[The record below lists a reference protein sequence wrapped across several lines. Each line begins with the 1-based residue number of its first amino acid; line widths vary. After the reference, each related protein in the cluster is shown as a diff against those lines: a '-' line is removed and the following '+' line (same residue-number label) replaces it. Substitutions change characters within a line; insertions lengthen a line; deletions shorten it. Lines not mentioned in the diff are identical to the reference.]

1 MRIHLSGASGCGVL
15 LLVLFVPAILTSYF
29 LHSVVWLIV
38 IPPGIV
44 VLGLLVAALPLKR
57 KVTAEQFASE
67 LEEHLLGTEGA
78 WDWDDTTSVR
88 IADERLERLRWY
100 LPKFNSLSLEKDKE
114 ELKAI
119 IAALRRNEVP
129 DVFPPPKGGHRIGRF
144 IHLNLKN

>member
-38 IPPGIV
+38 IPLGIV